1 MGYYVYQLRLEN
13 SGTPFYIGK
22 GTGRRIADHFKNSE
36 LKKRSHK
43 NNVINKAFREGVSVH
58 REILFDG
65 LTEDQAHAKEIEL
78 IAFYGRRVN
87 GGCLTN
93 ATDGGEGVSGYT
105 ASTETRV
112 KLSLAQTGK
121 RHTGATKTKM
131 SNSRRGVQ
139 KSPNHVAAISAAN
152 SGKKKS
158 AKHIVAAKYAKWDN
172 NPVWKNAD
180 RLRDLWVS
188 LGEPSRKKFSDTV
201 GGQTDKLWKAF
212 KSGWVPENDD
222 EWKGYRG
229 I

>member
-1 MGYYVYQLRLEN
+1 MNYYVYMLRLIG
-13 SGTPFYIGK
+13 SDFPFYIGK
-22 GTGRRIADHFKNSE
+22 GRRDRKNAHFWPSR
-36 LKKRSHK
+36 LKANSHK
-43 NNVINKAFREGVSVH
+43 NNVIRAAMAEGIEVMT
-58 REILFDG
+58 EILFDG

-93 ATDGGEGVSGYT
+93 ATDGGEGVSGYI